1 MGLYTPEAQDQEK
14 ASGYL
19 SKIGVLMGK
28 RKGKGVGEADKTVPS
43 TNSLG
48 PNRFGEFALSLG
60 ISRNK
65 SVMLENL
72 K

>member
-1 MGLYTPEAQDQEK
+1 MGLYTLEAQNQEK

-43 TNSLG
+43 T
-48 PNRFGEFALSLG
+48 
-60 ISRNK
+60 IH
-65 SVMLENL
+65 
-72 K
+72 

>member
-28 RKGKGVGEADKTVPS
+28 RKGQRVAEADKAVPS
-43 TNSLG
+43 TSH
-48 PNRFGEFALSLG
+48 
-60 ISRNK
+60 
-65 SVMLENL
+65 
-72 K
+72 